1 MKSPHLCSAFLL
13 AIVVAFTAISEATDF
28 CGSMDI
34 RNDVSQLRKLENC
47 TIIQGNLQILLMF
60 STKPEDF
67 RGLSFPRLTMI
78 TEYLLLF
85 RVYGLE
91 SLQELFPNLS
101 IIRGTDLFFHYSLV
115 IFEMPH
121 LREIGLI
128 SLTNIVRGE
137 VRIERNQELCHI
149 STIDWS
155 LLSENVDNYIVGNKP
170 LEECTDVCPGIL
182 DSSCVKTVIN
192 GVEEPRCWTSRN
204 CQKVCNCGNEIACT
218 STGECCHSE
227 CLGGCSKTGDSQACV
242 ACRNFFFKEEC
253 LPSCPANTYEY
264 EGWRCIT
271 SEYCASLRKV
281 SENPRESSK
290 FVIYENRCLSECP
303 PGYTRN
309 ESSIV
314 CHKCEGLCPKMCK
327 VGIKAIDTIQTA
339 KELTGCTHIEG
350 SLIFN
355 IRRGNNLASELQRSL
370 GRIETITGFLKIKHS
385 FALVSLSFFK
395 NLKLIRG
402 DSMVDGNYTLYIL
415 DNQNLQQLWDP
426 NHEIL
431 SIPVG
436 KLYFAFNPKLCLSE
450 IKNMEA
456 LTGTTGRQNK
466 ADINPR
472 TNGDRASCKSHAL
485 KFVSNV
491 TEFDRIVLRWE
502 RYRTPEPR
510 DLLSFIVHY
519 KESPFQNITEHL
531 GQDACGANSWNVVD
545 VELPLND
552 EQEPSVTLMNLKPW
566 TQYAIY
572 VRAISLTTADEGS
585 NSGAQSDVVY
595 IRTKPAA
602 PTVPQDVLIM
612 SNSSTHLIVRWKPPT
627 QRNGNLSYYLVLW
640 QQLAEDEALYHND
653 YCTKGLKLPTSSAD
667 TRFDSDDNDMDSE
680 DKCCPCQ
687 KNGDQLLDLD
697 EEFFQ
702 KKFENF
708 LRNTIFIPRPPW
720 KVTLINKNKQ
730 RSPKKRRD
738 VVGLTGDGLG
748 NASFS
753 EATISHT
760 INNTGADFKPY
771 TYKDKIFRERMVI
784 PNLRHFTEYRID
796 IHACNHAAD
805 TVGCSAATFVFAR
818 TMSDPHAD
826 NIAGNISWHSAGHNT
841 IFMKWEEPP
850 NPNAL
855 ILKYEIKY
863 KRENEEGPS
872 TVICVSRQKFKKY
885 KGVYINVAQPGNYS
899 AQIRVTSLAGNGS
912 WTERIVFS
920 VRLAEKEA
928 SETLYLLL
936 KIMPIILLLIIA
948 CMAAIIFFY
957 NKKGKHDGY
966 PNGTLYASVN
976 PEYFSASDVYI
987 PDEWEFP
994 REKIS
999 IIKEL
1004 GQGSF
1009 GMVYEAVAK
1018 DIIKG
1023 DPMTRVA
1030 LKTINELASVR
1041 EKIEFLNE
1049 ASVMKGFLCHH
1060 VVRLLGVVS
1069 QGRPAL
1075 VIMELMTR
1083 GDLKSY
1089 LRSMRPEEENNQ
1101 NLIPP
1106 SLMEILQMAGEIAD
1120 GMAYLNAKKFVHRDL
1135 AARNCMV
1142 AEDLTVKIGDFGM
1155 TRNIY
1160 ETDYYRKGGK
1170 SLLPVRWMSPESL
1183 KDGIFTPHSDV
1194 WSFGVVLWEIATLAE
1209 QPYQGMANEQVLHFV
1224 IDNGILER
1232 PENCPDRLHKLMRWC
1247 WQKNPKNRPTFL
1259 QILESVKDDLKPSF
1273 QEISFY
1279 YTSHHKHRDSTEV
1292 SDTEADQCLKTLL
1305 ETPPSPSFNNFS
1317 SLHSAQKDNALCVL
1331 NTKRDSSSKNVYHI
1345 NGNAKH

>member
-1 MKSPHLCSAFLL
+1 MKSPYLRSALL
-13 AIVVAFTAISEATDF
+13 SSLLVIVVVFTASSEATDF

-47 TIIQGNLQILLMF
+47 TIIQGSLQILLMF

-121 LREIGLI
+121 LREMGLI
-128 SLTNIVRGE
+128 SLTNIVRGD

-155 LLSENVDNYIVGNKP
+155 LLSESVENYIVGNKP
-170 LEECTDVCPGIL
+170 IEECTDVCPGLL

-192 GVEEPRCWTSRN
+192 GVEEPRCWTSRH
-204 CQKVCNCGNEIACT
+204 CQKVCNCGTEIACT

-227 CLGGCSKTGDSQACV
+227 CLGGCSKTGDSRACV
-242 ACRNFFFKEEC
+242 ACRNFFFKDQC
-253 LPSCPANTYEY
+253 LPSCPAKTYEY

-314 CHKCEGLCPKMCK
+314 CHKCEGLCPKICK
-327 VGIKAIDTIQTA
+327 VGIKAIDSIQTA

-355 IRRGNNLASELQRSL
+355 IRRGNNLALELQRSL
-370 GRIETITGFLKIKHS
+370 GLIDTITGFLKIKHS

-426 NHEIL
+426 NHEHL

-450 IKNMEA
+450 IYNTEA
-456 LTGTTGRQNK
+456 RTGTKGRQNK

-472 TNGDRASCKSHAL
+472 TNGDRASCKTHAL
-485 KFVSNV
+485 KFVANA
-491 TEFDRIVLRWE
+491 TEFDRIFLKWE
-502 RYRTPEPR
+502 SYRTTEPR

-552 EQEPSVTLMNLKPW
+552 LEPSVTLMNLKPW

-572 VRAISLTTADEGS
+572 VRAISLTTAEEGR
-585 NSGAQSDVVY
+585 NFGAQSDVIY

-612 SNSSTHLIVRWKPPT
+612 SNSSSHLIVRWKPPT

-640 QQLAEDEALYHND
+640 QQLAEDTALYNND

-687 KNGDQLLDLD
+687 KNGGQLLDLD

-738 VVGLTGDGLG
+738 VVGLSGDGHG

-753 EATISHT
+753 EGTVSHT
-760 INNTGADFKPY
+760 INNTGTDFKPY

-872 TVICVSRQKFKKY
+872 TVVCVSRQKFKKY

-899 AQIRVTSLAGNGS
+899 ARIRVTSLAGNGS
-912 WTERIVFS
+912 WTEPIVFS
-920 VRLAEKEA
+920 VRLPEKEA

-948 CMAAIIFFY
+948 CLAAIIFFY
-957 NKKGKHDGY
+957 NKKGKNDGY

-976 PEYFSASDVYI
+976 PEYFSASEVYK
-987 PDEWEFP
+987 
-994 REKIS
+994 R
-999 IIKEL
+999 
-1004 GQGSF
+1004 
-1009 GMVYEAVAK
+1009 Y
-1018 DIIKG
+1018 
-1023 DPMTRVA
+1023 PM
-1030 LKTINELASVR
+1030 
-1041 EKIEFLNE
+1041 
-1049 ASVMKGFLCHH
+1049 
-1060 VVRLLGVVS
+1060 
-1069 QGRPAL
+1069 
-1075 VIMELMTR
+1075 MTM
-1083 GDLKSY
+1083 L
-1089 LRSMRPEEENNQ
+1089 
-1101 NLIPP
+1101 
-1106 SLMEILQMAGEIAD
+1106 
-1120 GMAYLNAKKFVHRDL
+1120 KKFV
-1135 AARNCMV
+1135 
-1142 AEDLTVKIGDFGM
+1142 
-1155 TRNIY
+1155 
-1160 ETDYYRKGGK
+1160 
-1170 SLLPVRWMSPESL
+1170 
-1183 KDGIFTPHSDV
+1183 
-1194 WSFGVVLWEIATLAE
+1194 
-1209 QPYQGMANEQVLHFV
+1209 
-1224 IDNGILER
+1224 
-1232 PENCPDRLHKLMRWC
+1232 
-1247 WQKNPKNRPTFL
+1247 
-1259 QILESVKDDLKPSF
+1259 
-1273 QEISFY
+1273 
-1279 YTSHHKHRDSTEV
+1279 
-1292 SDTEADQCLKTLL
+1292 
-1305 ETPPSPSFNNFS
+1305 
-1317 SLHSAQKDNALCVL
+1317 
-1331 NTKRDSSSKNVYHI
+1331 
-1345 NGNAKH
+1345 